1 MSYVIAANVPC
12 WSYTSLEHTLAAE
25 FLMNDAKT
33 DTIGEGISLRIIGTQ
48 IPPVKMSIQIAIT
61 GTAKV
66 QIQGRVH
73 RQAPWADIG
82 GVNEKSCLIYIEPIL
97 ALRAVTTET
106 GPDSSVSVWA
116 AWGV

>member
-1 MSYVIAANVPC
+1 MVAEV
-12 WSYTSLEHTLAAE
+12 LLA
-25 FLMNDAKT
+25 DAKT
-33 DTIGEGISLRIIGTQ
+33 DTVGESLTIRIIGTQ

-73 RQAPWADIG
+73 RQAPWVDIG
-82 GVNEKSCLIYIEPIL
+82 DISEKSCLMYIEPIL
-97 ALRAVTTET
+97 SLRAVSTGT